1 MDSRQKLVVAGA
13 VGIALGFVGSRL
25 LSRCSQGSSCASTA
39 ATCRSKSG
47 VGVALA
53 ACKDKKYS
61 GCVYFDYNA
70 STPVFPEVAEAM
82 MPFLTSC
89 FGNPTSPHVYGKPCR
104 EAINAARRHVQALI
118 GAASE
123 NEIIFCSC
131 GSEADNRAIDI
142 GVHNFRAKTG
152 GNQIPHII
160 ASSVEH
166 PAISKYLASLQKQG
180 LAEVS
185 VIPVDREGRANPED
199 VRDLVAFLVADHR
212 ADLPR
217 VVGFSFATLAT
228 NRWLLHCA
236 RTRRW

>member
-1 MDSRQKLVVAGA
+1 
-13 VGIALGFVGSRL
+13 
-25 LSRCSQGSSCASTA
+25 
-39 ATCRSKSG
+39 
-47 VGVALA
+47 VGVPLA

-104 EAINAARRHVQALI
+104 EAINVARKHVQVLI

-131 GSEADNRAIDI
+131 GSEADNRAIDV
-142 GVHNFRAKTG
+142 GVHNFKAKTG
-152 GNQIPHII
+152 GAQIPHIV

-185 VIPVDREGRANPED
+185 VVPVDREGRVNPED
-199 VRDLVAFLVADHR
+199 VC
-212 ADLPR
+212 
-217 VVGFSFATLAT
+217 FSA
-228 NRWLLHCA
+228 NRFPC
-236 RTRRW
+236 RGSQV